1 MPYLLKYN
9 HFEDLLEIVNLVIS
23 MHYASMTVWQS
34 LSSKTPTIGYNYC
47 NEDKVYFDNFPY
59 FIAGKNKIGDA
70 IRYWQGIS
78 KEQLDSFFYNIN
90 METNIYN
97 NSALNDM
104 YMDMCRIV
112 KQG

>member
-59 FIAGKNKIGDA
+59 FIAGKNKIGDEGA
-70 IRYWQGIS
+70 AKIGEALREL
-78 KEQLDSFFYNIN
+78 KML
-90 METNIYN
+90 TN
-97 NSALNDM
+97 LNLNL
-104 YMDMCRIV
+104 
-112 KQG
+112 Q